1 MERISRA
8 EIERRMRN
16 HILILD
22 GAMGT
27 MIQHR
32 KLSRDGNMDMLNLL
46 NPDGVMQIHKD
57 YIAAGA
63 EIITTNTFSSTGIS
77 QKEYGAADKVYEL
90 NKRGAEIARAAA
102 EAAGNIARG
111 LLGGRMVIVAGSMGP
126 TIKSLSLS
134 PDEIGRAHV

>member
-8 EIERRMRN
+8 EIERRMRS

-27 MIQHR
+27 MIQRR
-32 KLSRDGNMDMLNLL
+32 KLSRDGNMDILNLL
-46 NPDGVMQIHKD
+46 NPDGIMQIHRD

-77 QKEYGAADKVYEL
+77 QKE
-90 NKRGAEIARAAA
+90 
-102 EAAGNIARG
+102 
-111 LLGGRMVIVAGSMGP
+111 
-126 TIKSLSLS
+126 
-134 PDEIGRAHV
+134 